1 MKKISRRAVVTT
13 LLSLL
18 VVAGILVFLGQY
30 FLNASTWVTFPG
42 SPHVYSGGNIATG
55 SVRDR
60 DGVMVLNNVGGRTY
74 ADDALVRKATMHLLG
89 DRHGYVEAPLINTY
103 ADKLL
108 DYNPFTGVYETSET
122 GNIMDLTLS
131 STACATALYDLGERR
146 GTVGVYNYQ
155 TGEILCM
162 VSSGTYDPDDMPD
175 MEEIESDPYY
185 EGVFLNRFTR
195 ATYVPGSIFKLVT
208 AAAAIDNI
216 PDVFDRTFYCQ
227 REEIIGGEYVTC
239 EQYHGDISFGTG
251 LVKSCNTVF
260 GELAVE
266 LGRDVM
272 TKYADAAGINGT
284 VTFDGT
290 TVARGN
296 FDVREAGDG
305 SLAWAGIGQ
314 YTNLINPCQ
323 FMTFVGS
330 IANGGVAA
338 SPYVVSGVET
348 PSGFPVYTARTSML
362 PRTMLA
368 TTAQQLTDMMRDDV
382 VYNYGTENFPDVW
395 VCAKSGTA
403 ETGDGGLPNAM
414 FAGFVKDD
422 RYPLAFIVV
431 VERAGSGSEVCAS
444 ITGDVLE
451 ACMESMDRQSK

>member
-18 VVAGILVFLGQY
+18 VVGGILLFAVQY

-42 SPHVYSGGNIATG
+42 SPHVYSGGNISTG

-60 DGVMVLNNVGGRTY
+60 DGVMVLNNVGGRKY
-74 ADDALVRKATMHLLG
+74 ADDRLIRMATMHLLG

-131 STACATALYDLGERR
+131 ANACATALYDLGYRR
-146 GTVGVYNYQ
+146 GTVGVYNYK

-162 VSSGTYDPDDMPD
+162 VSSGTYDPDDMPS
-175 MEEIESDPYY
+175 MEEIESESYY

-216 PDVFDRTFYCQ
+216 PDVFDRTFDCEQ
-227 REEIIGGEYVTC
+227 EEIIGGEYITC
-239 EQYHGDISFGTG
+239 ESYHGEISFGTG

-266 LGRDVM
+266 LGRETM
-272 TKYADAAGINGT
+272 TRYAEAAGINST

-290 TVARGN
+290 TVAQGN
-296 FDVREAGDG
+296 FDVSDAGEG

-314 YTNLINPCQ
+314 YTDLINTCQ

-330 IANGGVAA
+330 IANGGIAA
-338 SPYVVSGVET
+338 TPYVVDRIET
-348 PSGFPVYTARTSML
+348 PAGFQVYTARTRML
-362 PRTMLA
+362 SRAMNA
-368 TTAQQLTDMMRDDV
+368 TTAQTLTEMMRDDV
-382 VYNYGTENFPDVW
+382 VYNYGTGNFPDVY

-403 ETGDGGLPNAM
+403 ETGGDQAPNAM

-422 RYPLAFIVV
+422 QYPLAFIVI
-431 VERAGSGSEVCAS
+431 VENAGSGSEVCAS
-444 ITGDVLE
+444 IAGDVLE
-451 ACMESMDRQSK
+451 ACMESMDNH